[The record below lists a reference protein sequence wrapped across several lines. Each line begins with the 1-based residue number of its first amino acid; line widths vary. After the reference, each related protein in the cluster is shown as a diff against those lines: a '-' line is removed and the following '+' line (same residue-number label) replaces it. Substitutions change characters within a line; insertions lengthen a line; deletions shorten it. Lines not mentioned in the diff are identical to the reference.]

1 MGPSSDRRADD
12 LSRLRDRIRSP
23 RRCRGRSPRPRGS
36 AHGHA
41 KITRTVRAA
50 SLWRARPL
58 LLPPSIPPFY
68 NDNTKNNHV
77 HVHLRVHLRKSDA
90 GRVPGVTTC
99 ARGSIALRAAAPQ
112 HATTD
117 PTARDLSYRRTR
129 AAPEGTWRVRG
140 VKDTRSQRLRQAQKR
155 VRQPRT
161 QVAAG

>member
-1 MGPSSDRRADD
+1 MMGPSSDRRDDD
-12 LSRLRDRIRSP
+12 LSRDRDRIWSP
-23 RRCRGRSPRPRGS
+23 RVPRSLAAAEDRHMPKS
-36 AHGHA
+36 L
-41 KITRTVRAA
+41 TVRAA

-58 LLPPSIPPFY
+58 LPPPPIPPFY
-68 NDNTKNNHV
+68 NNNTKNNHV

-161 QVAAG
+161 QGAAG